1 MTIPIE
7 ERFDRWVQE
16 GKFHKEI
23 VTEPLRD
30 NVKHCYLGL
39 LRRTLEAYVSGT
51 VTYDEYLTYKSTHVA
66 WKSLARAIQGH

>member
-23 VTEPLRD
+23 VTGPLRD
-30 NVKHCYLGL
+30 KVKHRSLGL
-39 LRRTLEAYVSGT
+39 LTTDA
-51 VTYDEYLTYKSTHVA
+51 
-66 WKSLARAIQGH
+66 